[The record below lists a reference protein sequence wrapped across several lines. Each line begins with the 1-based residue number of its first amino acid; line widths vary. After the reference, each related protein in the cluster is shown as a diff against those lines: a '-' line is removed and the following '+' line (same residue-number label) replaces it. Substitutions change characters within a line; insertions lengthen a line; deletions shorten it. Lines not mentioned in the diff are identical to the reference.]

1 MAGLVFQVM
10 VSAHEV
16 FVICWKILPLVESL
30 VTTRRSL
37 AELTPAPVGSPVTE
51 KRRNACF
58 ALVLPPT
65 TEKLVDDP
73 YALSG
78 LA

>member
-10 VSAHEV
+10 LSAHEV
-16 FVICWKILPLVESL
+16 FVTRWTTPPLVESL
-30 VTTRRSL
+30 VTKRRSF
-37 AELTPAPVGSPVTE
+37 AELTLAPAGKPVTS

-65 TEKLVDDP
+65 AEKVLDEP
-73 YALSG
+73 KALPE

>member
-1 MAGLVFQVM
+1 M
-10 VSAHEV
+10 VSAHAL
-16 FVICWKILPLVESL
+16 FVTRWKIPPLVESL
-30 VTTRRSL
+30 VTTRRSFAKLTL
-37 AELTPAPVGSPVTE
+37 APAGNPDTS

-65 TEKLVDDP
+65 AEKVLDEP
-73 YALSG
+73 KALPE

>member
-1 MAGLVFQVM
+1 M
-10 VSAHEV
+10 VSAHAL
-16 FVICWKILPLVESL
+16 FVIRCKIPPLVESL

-37 AELTPAPVGSPVTE
+37 AELTLAPAGSPVTS

-65 TEKLVDDP
+65 AEKVLDEP
-73 YALSG
+73 
-78 LA
+78 